1 MDVFLNSVVQYFAPI
16 LRSHFNLPNQM
27 VLRVYIWCKWRM
39 RKIIIHIIN
48 YLYNSKEFQ
57 MVKHGDICLVNIG
70 NFIFQMWK
78 FYLIRYLKISS
89 VIWIRSCSIIKTRI
103 WWRSMQSSYHFLWRS
118 WSVQRGIDNYWTTT
132 NLKTRIKTSLSVFN
146 IFKVLMF
153 INCRTELKPQLPA
166 MLRIVVTGILIYF

>member
-1 MDVFLNSVVQYFAPI
+1 M
-16 LRSHFNLPNQM
+16 QM
-27 VLRVYIWCKWRM
+27 ENE
-39 RKIIIHIIN
+39 KIIIHIIN

-57 MVKHGDICLVNIG
+57 MVKHGDICLGNIG

-103 WWRSMQSSYHFLWRS
+103 WWRSMQSSYHFLWRI

>member
-1 MDVFLNSVVQYFAPI
+1 MQMENEKNHNTHYKLFVQFK
-16 LRSHFNLPNQM
+16 
-27 VLRVYIWCKWRM
+27 RV
-39 RKIIIHIIN
+39 
-48 YLYNSKEFQ
+48 S

-70 NFIFQMWK
+70 NFIFHMWK
-78 FYLIRYLKISS
+78 FYLITYLKISS
-89 VIWIRSCSIIKTRI
+89 VIWVRSCSIIKTRI

-132 NLKTRIKTSLSVFN
+132 NLKTRIKASLSVFN
-146 IFKVLMF
+146 IFSHKELMF

>member
-1 MDVFLNSVVQYFAPI
+1 M
-16 LRSHFNLPNQM
+16 QM
-27 VLRVYIWCKWRM
+27 ENE

-48 YLYNSKEFQ
+48 HLYNSKEFR
-57 MVKHGDICLVNIG
+57 MLKHGDIFLVNIG
-70 NFIFQMWK
+70 NFIFQIWK
-78 FYLIRYLKISS
+78 CYSIRYLKISS

-153 INCRTELKPQLPA
+153 INCRTELRPQLPA
-166 MLRIVVTGILIYF
+166 MLHIVVTVIRICF